1 MNPIRFLL
9 TAVFL
14 LLSTSTNAT
23 LIFSEYVEG
32 SGYNKALEIFNSGS
46 AIDFSSDGYAIGIYA
61 NGANTASYTFN
72 LTGVLPQNTVY
83 VIGNSRANESILSVA
98 DQLSGSLNFNGD
110 DAIMLMHNGE
120 IVDRIGQIGFD
131 PGAEWGTDETST
143 QDNTLRRRADT
154 VIGDADAYNN
164 FDPAQQWIGFAP
176 DSFDGLG
183 FHNIDPLPAGDVQS
197 ASVPAPGSL
206 LLVLIGML
214 GVLLTGRPIAVLQ
227 KFNLKQLSGVPII
240 L

>member
-9 TAVFL
+9 AAVFF

-46 AIDFSSDGYAIGIYA
+46 AIDFNSDGYAIGIYA

-72 LTGVLPQNTVY
+72 LTGMLPQNTVY
-83 VIGNSRANESILSVA
+83 VIGNSRAGEAILSAA
-98 DQLSGSLNFNGD
+98 DLLSGSLNFNGD
-110 DAIMLMHNGE
+110 DAIVLMHNGVV
-120 IVDRIGQIGFD
+120 VDRIGQIGVD
-131 PGAEWGTDETST
+131 PGSEWGADITST

-154 VIGDADAYNN
+154 VLGDADAYNN
-164 FDPAQQWIGFAP
+164 FDPAQQWIGFAL

-183 FHNIDPLPAGDVQS
+183 FHNFDPLPAGDMQS

-206 LLVLIGML
+206 LLVLVGMC
-214 GVLLTGRPIAVLQ
+214 GMLLTGRPTTVLQ
-227 KFNLKQLSGVPII
+227 KINLKQLSGVPMT